1 VTMTWRTPGSFPDV
15 DDALTRSEGTPSG
28 LDVYQGRPLMT
39 VPELVALVLL
49 LDPAEDAVEVRAA
62 HRALGL
68 SHPGAL
74 LVDVYL
80 AGGLPLRL
88 TFHAVELAA
97 VRLRHDFSLLDVRPH
112 TETAAGPCDASLT
125 IHRAIDPG
133 DRHLDK
139 RPTAWTPVT
148 LRERRE
154 RAGAPCKKRT
164 KPPGTSG
171 SLAFP
176 CERSD
181 HLEVSCSERYSQQ
194 GAPSNGSDKATLR

>member
-1 VTMTWRTPGSFPDV
+1 MLVTMTCRTPGSFPDV

-80 AGGLPLRL
+80 AGRLPLRL

-112 TETAAGPCDASLT
+112 TAHSCGTPRCVTDRSTGHVTGRPSSRQAPYRLDARYSTRAQGARWRTMQEKDETSRDIGIASLPL
-125 IHRAIDPG
+125 RAF
-133 DRHLDK
+133 
-139 RPTAWTPVT
+139 RPSGGFVLGT
-148 LRERRE
+148 L
-154 RAGAPCKKRT
+154 
-164 KPPGTSG
+164 
-171 SLAFP
+171 
-176 CERSD
+176 
-181 HLEVSCSERYSQQ
+181 
-194 GAPSNGSDKATLR
+194 